1 MDKRKCVFFLADGS
15 RLDVFAELFKRGD
28 LENIQYVVAPGDCE

>member
-15 RLDVFAELFKRGD
+15 RLDVFAELFKEAILRIYR
-28 LENIQYVVAPGDCE
+28 NMS